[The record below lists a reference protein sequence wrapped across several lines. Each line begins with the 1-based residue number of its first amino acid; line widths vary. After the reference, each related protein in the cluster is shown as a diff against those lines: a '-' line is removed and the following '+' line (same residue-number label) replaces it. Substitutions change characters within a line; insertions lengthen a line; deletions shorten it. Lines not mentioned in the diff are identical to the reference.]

1 MAHNRTQLLILGG
14 GQLGR
19 MLGAAAAR
27 LDVELTVLDPTPDC
41 PAAATAGRHIQASF
55 TDYDPVVAA
64 AEDADVV
71 TVEIE
76 HVSIAALREIA
87 RGGTPTRPGA
97 AVLEAIHDKLTQRQ
111 TLHDA
116 GVPGPRFAALPDTGD
131 PGGGRA
137 AAADAAA
144 GAATPGAAAAAFGL
158 PAVQKLRFGGYDG
171 RGVAVLNR
179 GTDVMPLSGPS
190 YLEELVD
197 IEAELSVLVA
207 RGPSGETATYPPF
220 EMEMDHELN
229 LVQAVL
235 YPAAISASVAA
246 EATRV
251 AEQAVAAIDGV
262 GMNAVELFLTSDR
275 RVLVNEI
282 APRPHNSGHLTIEA
296 AETDQFEQHLRAIL
310 GLPLGST
317 RMRGPAVMRNLIG
330 AGDQGPTAYNGLA
343 EALAVEGAHVHL
355 YGKRVSR
362 PGRKMGHLTVCRA
375 ERAEA
380 AAAAAA
386 AAEAIR
392 ITGSGDTVSQRSA
405 K

>member
-19 MLGAAAAR
+19 MLGASAAR
-27 LDVELTVLDPTPDC
+27 LDIELTVLDPTRDC
-41 PAAATAGRHIQASF
+41 PAAATAGRQVAASF
-55 TDYDPVVAA
+55 TDFDAVVAA
-64 AEDADVV
+64 AADADVV

-97 AVLEAIHDKLTQRQ
+97 LVLETIHDKLTQRQ

-116 GVPGPRFAALPDTGD
+116 GVPGPRFAALPEAGS
-131 PGGGRA
+131 PGGPDVAGG
-137 AAADAAA
+137 
-144 GAATPGAAAAAFGL
+144 GAAGAAAAAFGL

-171 RGVAVLNR
+171 RGVAVLYR
-179 GTDVMPLSGPS
+179 DTDEMPLSGPS

-197 IEAELSVLVA
+197 IDTELSVLVA

-220 EMEMDHELN
+220 EMEMDPELN

-262 GMNAVELFLTSDR
+262 GMNAVELFLTTDG

-296 AETDQFEQHLRAIL
+296 AETDQFEQHLRAII

-330 AGDQGPTAYNGLA
+330 SGTEGPTTYHGLA
-343 EALAVEGAHVHL
+343 EVLALEGAHVHL